1 MNDYDFILEYKNL
14 NSISDICKRVN
25 INYSNL
31 INGKTSKE
39 NEKKV
44 ASIIEVELLKIV
56 SLLKA
61 REIERQKLNETYSE
75 KIIKEVIKKLK
86 ENKNE

>member
-31 INGKTSKE
+31 INGKTSRE

-86 ENKNE
+86 EK